1 MYLNCY
7 LNVRVYKRLFF
18 LKDCI
23 NFFSFKKLWFFGNG
37 SILNYI
43 IYIVF
48 YIFILYYL
56 LNVFDRLYLL

>member
-37 SILNYI
+37 SINYI